1 MKLSD
6 FGLAAFTKTIM
17 DEENGIFSTICGTPN
32 YLPPEAIGK
41 QQSGYQ
47 GAPADVWSLGVV
59 LYVILIGHLPF
70 LDRSLSKLWSKIRNG
85 ICTIPGDLSSEVKD
99 LLTRILCPDPTK
111 RITIDEIQQ
120 HPWIKQL
127 VGSPRDQLK
136 LENQNKVRET
146 TTEKTKRIRFNK
158 TKKMRKPYEHR
169 VLTLSAL
176 FEERTNLV

>member
-1 MKLSD
+1 
-6 FGLAAFTKTIM
+6 M
-17 DEENGIFSTICGTPN
+17 DEETGIFSTICGTPN
-32 YLPPEAIGK
+32 YLPPEAIGQQ

-59 LYVILIGHLPF
+59 LYVILVGHLPF
-70 LDRSLSKLWSKIRNG
+70 LDRSLSKLWLKIRNG
-85 ICTIPGDLSSEVKD
+85 LCSIPGDLSSEVKD
-99 LLTRILCPDPTK
+99 LLTRILCPDPME

-127 VGSPRDQLK
+127 VESPSGQLK
-136 LENQNKVRET
+136 LESQTKVRES
-146 TTEKTKRIRFNK
+146 TTEKTKRIRFTK
-158 TKKMRKPYEHR
+158 TKKMRKPYETR